1 MERLQTMTYPHLRMR
16 VDDGIAFVTLDRADK
31 RNALNDAA
39 IDSLDAAFRDFDDSV
54 RAVVL
59 SGAGEHFCAGLD
71 LSENSARDPI
81 DVLRVSQR
89 WHKVFHEIQFS
100 GRPVVAVLHGAV
112 IGGGLELALAAHVRV
127 IERSAFFQLPEG
139 KRGLFVG
146 GGASVRVARILGP
159 DRMTEMM
166 LTGRR
171 YDAVDGER
179 LGLGH
184 YLTEAGEGLALATQL
199 AHETAANSPLSNW
212 ATIHALSRIHD
223 MSMADGL
230 FTESVTSALMLA
242 TPEARERMERF
253 LGRTAR

>member
-1 MERLQTMTYPHLRMR
+1 MQTMTYPHLRVR
-16 VDDGIAFVTLDRADK
+16 VDDAIAFVTLERADK
-31 RNALNDAA
+31 RNALCDAA
-39 IDSLDAAFRDFDDSV
+39 IDSLEAVFRDFDDGV

-59 SGAGEHFCAGLD
+59 NGAGEHFCAGLD
-71 LSENSARDPI
+71 LSENSTRDPI

-89 WHKVFHEIQFS
+89 WHKVFHEIQFG
-100 GRPVVAVLHGAV
+100 GRPVIAVLHGAV

-139 KRGLFVG
+139 KRGIFVG

-184 YLTEAGEGLALATQL
+184 YLTDAGAGLALATQL
-199 AHETAANSPLSNW
+199 ARETAQNSPLSNW

-242 TPEARERMERF
+242 SPEARERMERF
-253 LGRTAR
+253 LGRAAR

>member
-1 MERLQTMTYPHLRMR
+1 MTYPHLRVR
-16 VDDGIAFVTLDRADK
+16 VDDAIAYVELDRADK
-31 RNALNDAA
+31 RNALSNAA
-39 IDSLDAAFRDFDDSV
+39 IDSIEAAFRDFDDSV

-59 SGAGEHFCAGLD
+59 TGAGEHFCAGLD
-71 LSENSARDPI
+71 LAENSTRDPL

-89 WHKVFHEIQFS
+89 WHKVFHDMQFG
-100 GRPVVAVLHGAV
+100 GRPIVAVLQGAV

-127 IERSAFFQLPEG
+127 IERNAFFQLPEG
-139 KRGLFVG
+139 KRGIFVG

-171 YDAVDGER
+171 YDAADGER

-184 YLTEAGEGLALATQL
+184 YLVDAGAGLALATQL
-199 AHETAANSPLSNW
+199 ARETAANSPLSNW

-253 LGRTAR
+253 LGGAQR